1 MARGPRNMTP
11 FTIHPAT
18 EEEVRSGDIG
28 RRLRQF
34 NYGFVGEYP
43 QTQYIRLNARDEA
56 DTIVGGLRGL
66 VFLRWLRVEVLWVD
80 ARARGAGLGAR
91 LLREAEAAARGFGAT
106 HAALETF
113 EWQAPGFYLKQG
125 YEEFA
130 RIDDYAK
137 GYFLAHMKKAL

>member
-1 MARGPRNMTP
+1 MTS
-11 FTIHPAT
+11 FTIAPAT
-18 EEEVRSGDIG
+18 DEEVRSGDIG

-43 QTQYIRLNARDEA
+43 DMQYIRLNARDQA
-56 DTIVGGLRGL
+56 DTVVGGLRSF
-66 VFLRWLRVEVLWVD
+66 VFLHWLRVEVLWVD
-80 ARARGAGLGAR
+80 AGARGAGLGAR
-91 LLREAEAAARGFGAT
+91 LLKEAEAAARRLGAT

-113 EWQAPGFYLKQG
+113 EWQAPGFYRKQG

-137 GYFLAHMKKAL
+137 GYFLSHMKKAL

>member
-1 MARGPRNMTP
+1 MTP
-11 FTIHPAT
+11 FTIDPAT
-18 EEEVRSGDIG
+18 DEEVRSGDIG

-43 QTQYIRLNARDEA
+43 DMQYIRLNARDA
-56 DTIVGGLRGL
+56 SGTVVGGLRSY
-66 VFLRWLRVEVLWVD
+66 VFLRWLRVDVLWVD
-80 ARARGAGLGAR
+80 ASARGAGLGAR
-91 LLREAEAAARGFGAT
+91 LLQEAEEAARSLGAT

-113 EWQAPGFYLKQG
+113 EWQAAGFYLRQG

-137 GYFLAHMKKAL
+137 GFFLAHMKKAL